1 MFYNAPIEELE
12 AIKER
17 IKKDIKWY
25 RKKNQPGVAF
35 TDEYRNKR
43 IAELTAQLE
52 EYNQAI
58 SILMDESLHTR

>member
-1 MFYNAPIEELE
+1 MFYDSPIEELE

-17 IKKDIKWY
+17 IKKDIQWY
-25 RKKNQPGVAF
+25 GKKNQPGVAF

-43 IAELTAQLE
+43 IAELTAQLD

-58 SILMDESLHTR
+58 SLLMADTS

>member
-25 RKKNQPGVAF
+25 RKKTNRAW
-35 TDEYRNKR
+35 
-43 IAELTAQLE
+43 LL
-52 EYNQAI
+52 
-58 SILMDESLHTR
+58 LMNIETRE